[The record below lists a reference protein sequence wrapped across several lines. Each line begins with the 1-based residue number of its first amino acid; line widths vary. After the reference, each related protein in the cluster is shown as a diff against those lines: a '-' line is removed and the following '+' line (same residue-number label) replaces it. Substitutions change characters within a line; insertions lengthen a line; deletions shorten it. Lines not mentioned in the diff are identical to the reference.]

1 MFYDNQ
7 VTTAS
12 AHFPILLVHGGAWAI
27 PADAAAA
34 HESGVR
40 RALETGYALLSRGAS
55 ALDAVEAAVTV
66 LEDDPTFDA
75 GRGSFLTSDGR
86 VQLDALLM
94 DGGRMKAGGVACV
107 ERLRNPIQA
116 ARLVLEKSQHV
127 YFVGPG
133 AEQFAQAHGMALID
147 NSELVLD
154 RERQRLLHAQARNSA
169 GFADETFSGPDISL
183 PADLHDDKSP
193 ETAVL
198 LAQAGHPSSA
208 DRTHIFAD
216 GDSVTKDSA
225 TGSFVSGHDFT
236 ACEKMQRLEQEA
248 SGHDFTAC
256 EKMQR
261 LEQEASGH
269 DFSRADTIAKKINR
283 ALAPEGKQSLPRKE
297 SRTESADSMTHAKG
311 PRPSGQ
317 DRAEGRPPTAEDH
330 DTVGAVALDSRGN
343 LAAATS
349 TGGTLNKT
357 PGRVGDSSLI
367 GCGCYADNLSA
378 AVSLTGW
385 GEPIM
390 KLVLGKWATDRV
402 ASGIAPDLAAS
413 EAIAYLFN
421 RLGGHGGIIL
431 LGPDGRFGLAH
442 NTPAMAWG
450 LATPTT
456 LQTGLT
462 I

>member
-7 VTTAS
+7 VTAAAYSPT
-12 AHFPILLVHGGAWAI
+12 LLVHGGAWAI
-27 PADAAAA
+27 PADAARA

-40 RALETGYALLSRGAS
+40 RALETGYTILSRGGS

-116 ARLVLEKSQHV
+116 ARLVLEKSPHV

-133 AEQFAQAHGMALID
+133 AEQFAHSHGMALIS

-154 RERQRLLHAQARNSA
+154 RERDRLAQAKLREAA
-169 GFADETFSGPDISL
+169 GLTDDTFSGPDL
-183 PADLHDDKSP
+183 PHPVLHDDKSP
-193 ETAVL
+193 ETAFFSHHDSSGAPGPSHL
-198 LAQAGHPSSA
+198 GTRESMNLASSP
-208 DRTHIFAD
+208 DRAEE
-216 GDSVTKDSA
+216 S
-225 TGSFVSGHDFT
+225 
-236 ACEKMQRLEQEA
+236 L
-248 SGHDFTAC
+248 
-256 EKMQR
+256 
-261 LEQEASGH
+261 ASGH
-269 DFSRADTIAKKINR
+269 DFSRADSSAKKIDG
-283 ALAPEGKQSLPRKE
+283 ALAPEKKLLSQKF
-297 SRTESADSMTHAKG
+297 
-311 PRPSGQ
+311 Q
-317 DRAEGRPPTAEDH
+317 DH
-330 DTVGAVALDSRGN
+330 DTVGAVALDSHGN

-402 ASGIAPDLAAS
+402 ASGIAPDLAAR

-450 LATPTT
+450 LATNKG